1 MGAGGGRMRLRLASA
16 NPDKV
21 AEIEALLDEA
31 GIEVVPRPAGLA
43 DVEETGTTLLANAR
57 LKAAAVMNATGEPAV
72 ADDTGLEVE
81 HLGGAP
87 GVHTARFA
95 GPAARYADNVAK
107 LLDALAG
114 VPAPGRR
121 ARFRTVAL
129 VLFPDGRQVAAEGVV
144 DGVIAEG
151 PRGTGGFGYDP
162 VFVPDD
168 AGGRTL
174 AELAPAEKHGLSH
187 RGRAFRALAA
197 QLRA

>member
-1 MGAGGGRMRLRLASA
+1 MGAGGGRLRLRLASA
-16 NPDKV
+16 NADKV

-31 GIEVVPRPAGLA
+31 GIEVAPRPAGLA

-144 DGVIAEG
+144 DGVIAGG